1 MQDIGE
7 VVANR
12 IILFW
17 QEQHNRNVVEK
28 LIEQGVTWDDVNATE
43 IADNPL
49 KEKTVVLTGTLTQ
62 MTRDQAKALLL
73 QLGCKVAGSVSSK
86 TDFVIAG
93 DNAGS
98 KLQKAESLGIKS
110 LNRNSNF

>member
-1 MQDIGE
+1 M
-7 VVANR
+7 VANR

-28 LIEQGVTWDDVNATE
+28 LIEQGVTWDDVSATE

-86 TDFVIAG
+86 TAFVIAG

-98 KLQKAESLGIKS
+98 KLQKAESLGVKV
-110 LNRNSNF
+110 LTEQQLLD